1 MNEVRAIPIPITAN
15 RTSISAFEQE
25 LFASPDVTLFWVQPS
40 TYANALDRVTL
51 LQALITWART
61 APHPTIQFGPGTI
74 TRAELIAA
82 LGSDELLYAA
92 VLAATILRSDGTDA
106 TNAVRQMLRNEL
118 ARRRILDDTSQH
130 RTLVLSTLEHR
141 LAYSPDVMSRTPEGD
156 STDWTTRTM
165 FHRVDVASLS
175 SAERELLIGAGE
187 EVYEGPRRGVWL
199 RRSIWPTEHPL
210 SGTVPFTTIGERLL
224 RPSPEMLRD
233 WEKEFPLDTT
243 PADWLGQVVWELF
256 QNTEH
261 HALSSEGKPIARSL
275 RSLIATPLCANDIA
289 MDDTSPLAEYVRER
303 AHRDFVSISVVDSG
317 DGLAFTAA
325 ARDDLRA
332 LDPVAE
338 LKYFQ
343 RAVSGDA
350 RSPER
355 PLHGFGM
362 TIVGHLLTAMSGFVQ
377 IRSGSIVL
385 HRDFGNSQFNAMKRD
400 LTTDWAFD
408 LDAGTE
414 PHRRW
419 GSVVTIVLPRYG
431 VTT

>member
-1 MNEVRAIPIPITAN
+1 MRVLPIPIVAN
-15 RTSISAFEQE
+15 RASISAFEQE
-25 LFASPDVTLFWVQPS
+25 LFASPDVTLVWVQPS
-40 TYANALDRVTL
+40 VYENALDRVTL

-61 APHPTIQFGPGTI
+61 APHPTVRVGPNTI
-74 TRAELIAA
+74 TRAELIVA

-92 VLAATILRSDGTDA
+92 VLAATVLRMDGTDA
-106 TNAVRQMLRNEL
+106 TVSVRQMLRNEL
-118 ARRRILDDTSQH
+118 AHRRIVDDTGQH
-130 RTLVLSTLEHR
+130 STIVLSTLEHR
-141 LAYSPDVMSRTPEGD
+141 LAFSPDVMSRTPRGD

-175 SAERELLIGAGE
+175 SAERQLLVGAGE
-187 EVYEGPRRGVWL
+187 EIYEGPRRGVWL
-199 RRSIWPTEHPL
+199 RRSNWPKGHPL
-210 SGTVPFTTIGERLL
+210 SGKAPMTTIGQRLL

-233 WEKEFPLDTT
+233 WEAEFPLDTT

-261 HALSSEGKPIARSL
+261 HALNSRRKPIARSL
-275 RSLIATPLCANDIA
+275 RCLIATPLRATEIA
-289 MDDTSPLAEYVRER
+289 TDDTSPVAEYVRER
-303 AHRDFVSISVVDSG
+303 AHRDFVAISVVDSG
-317 DGLAFTAA
+317 DGLAYTAA
-325 ARDDLRA
+325 ERDGLST

-362 TIVGHLLTAMSGFVQ
+362 PIVGHLLTTMSGFIQ
-377 IRSGSIVL
+377 IRSGSLVL
-385 HRDFGNSQFNAMKRD
+385 HRDFGKSKFNAMKRD

-419 GSVVTIVLPRYG
+419 GSVATIVLPWYG